1 MIKSKIATLFFTLVV
16 VAFVTS
22 CNNEN
27 NSGLNESITELQ
39 TNQKNIQEQIVQI
52 NALQSNQQGILKK
65 IQTMDKSITNLTAAN
80 KNRPSKT
87 QQPKSDPNKVYSVKI
102 GNSFV
107 QGNKNAKVT
116 IIEWADYF

>member
-1 MIKSKIATLFFTLVV
+1 MEMKLIQLLMVGSVV
-16 VAFVTS
+16 MLIS
-22 CNNEN
+22 CNSQD
-27 NSGLNESITELQ
+27 NSALEKTVNELQ
-39 TNQKNIQEQIVQI
+39 ENQQNIQEQIVQI
-52 NALQSNQQGILKK
+52 KALQSNQQDILKK
-65 IQTMDKSITNLTAAN
+65 IQSMDKSIANLTSAN
-80 KNRPSKT
+80 KNRPAKT